1 MKLECPD
8 QDSDDRKSVL
18 SYPLST
24 SKCNIALP
32 AGTTYFTM
40 DTS

>member
-8 QDSDDRKSVL
+8 QGNDDRKLVL
-18 SYPLST
+18 SYPSST
-24 SKCNIALP
+24 SEGNIALP
-32 AGTTYFTM
+32 AGTICFAM